1 VQIVREEFGK
11 GNDFCQ
17 KITYRTNVA
26 RVLTKKTLAD
36 GTEADEVTFKSS
48 GLDAEDLLSSFRNSY
63 NPRVVVTV
71 DMIATGT
78 DVRPL
83 EIVFFMRTVRSRNFF
98 EQMKGRGVRVVT
110 DTEFQSVTPD
120 ARSKTHFVIVDAV
133 GLSEQEMSDTQ
144 PLERKHSVSFEK
156 LLQAVAFGNRE
167 PDALS
172 SLASRLSRLDR
183 QLTKDDRKSVEQLN
197 AGKALATITGALV
210 DALDPDVQIEA
221 ARQLAVAAG
230 LAPPAEPPP
239 EIIAKA
245 GAILLEAAAKP
256 IAANPAL
263 RNKLIEIKKS
273 YEQTIDTVSK
283 DLVLE
288 AGYSAAAQEK
298 ARSIVE
304 SFETFIRENK
314 DEITALQVLYSLPYK
329 QRLTFKQIKELA
341 DAIQRPPRAWTPE
354 LLWQAYEKLDRSKV
368 RGSGGRLLTDIVSL
382 VRFALHQGGELRPF
396 QEQVHERFSAW
407 LAQQE
412 TSGRKFTDEQRQW
425 LGLIRDHIASSLA
438 IERDDFEYVPFAQHG
453 GLGKAYQVFGQHLTP
468 LLNEL
473 NEVLVA

>member
-1 VQIVREEFGK
+1 
-11 GNDFCQ
+11 
-17 KITYRTNVA
+17 
-26 RVLTKKTLAD
+26 
-36 GTEADEVTFKSS
+36 
-48 GLDAEDLLSSFRNSY
+48 
-63 NPRVVVTV
+63 
-71 DMIATGT
+71 
-78 DVRPL
+78 
-83 EIVFFMRTVRSRNFF
+83 
-98 EQMKGRGVRVVT
+98 
-110 DTEFQSVTPD
+110 
-120 ARSKTHFVIVDAV
+120 
-133 GLSEQEMSDTQ
+133 
-144 PLERKHSVSFEK
+144 
-156 LLQAVAFGNRE
+156 
-167 PDALS
+167 
-172 SLASRLSRLDR
+172 
-183 QLTKDDRKSVEQLN
+183 
-197 AGKALATITGALV
+197 
-210 DALDPDVQIEA
+210 
-221 ARQLAVAAG
+221 
-230 LAPPAEPPP
+230 
-239 EIIAKA
+239 
-245 GAILLEAAAKP
+245 
-256 IAANPAL
+256 
-263 RNKLIEIKKS
+263 
-273 YEQTIDTVSK
+273 VSK

-314 DEITALQVLYSLPYK
+314 DEITALQVLYSRPYK